1 MTMHITQFGGI
12 GYNNVVQNPN
22 TEAVGHIQAAAR
34 MISSETITLSGSNQQ
49 SDAFS
54 QYTRLVRVAVEVS
67 AWVSIS
73 SNPDATASPRA
84 YMPAGAVEYF
94 SVEPGQMIAGITA

>member
-12 GYNNVVQNPN
+12 GYSNVVQNPN

-34 MISSETITLSGSNQQ
+34 MLSSETIVLSGSNQQ
-49 SDAFS
+49 SSAFD
-54 QYTRLVRVAVEVS
+54 QYTRLVRVAVEVA

-84 YMPAGAVEYF
+84 YLPAGTVEYF
-94 SVEPGQMIAGITA
+94 AVEPGHKIAGITA